1 MPALP
6 PIRALKGQR
15 IQFSGKMKFQIY
27 GDRVLLAEVPEQKEI
42 NGIAL
47 PESRTRQYLH
57 MQVVAVGDG
66 RVRGGDIPVHR
77 KMCVKPGD
85 QVMVQLNPMMISG
98 NQQKVGGVKY
108 LTVNHHD
115 IIARV
120 EAGVFDLT
128 LDTFHPVG
136 RWVLVRVDAPDRVGL
151 IHLPAQSPLRSSGEV
166 KTFLAKLGDVATEEL
181 DQIPIG
187 TQVMLEHNRVQPFS
201 LNRVAYAYID
211 CASIAGALP
220 ESMDPGVT
228 LVVPN

>member
-1 MPALP
+1 MN
-6 PIRALKGQR
+6 
-15 IQFSGKMKFQIY
+15 FQIF

-57 MQVVAVGDG
+57 MLVEAVGDG
-66 RVRGGDIPVHR
+66 QMRGGDFPVRR

-85 QVMVQLNPMMISG
+85 QVMVQLDPRMIGG
-98 NQQKVGGVKY
+98 NQQKIGGVKY
-108 LTVNHHD
+108 LTLNHHD

-136 RWVLVRVDAPDRVGL
+136 RWVLVRVDAPDKVGL
-151 IHLPAQSPLRSSGEV
+151 IHLPNQSALRSSGEV
-166 KTFLAKLGDVATEEL
+166 KTFLAKMGEIAAEQL
-181 DQIPIG
+181 DHMPIG

-211 CASIAGALP
+211 CANVAGAMP
-220 ESMDPGVT
+220 ESRDPGPT
-228 LVVPN
+228 LVVPS